1 MFIGVFSFEFLPH
14 AEEYPAVSSEADE
27 GWTADVSEVKLTHI
41 ITEMRNRQEITMAAN
56 SEKFENLLNLA
67 LDATGRERA
76 KSLQLG
82 VGYEPEEERWE
93 LIVKYSGNIMRLAQ
107 ENPEIEVVE
116 LMNEYAILYVPE
128 SAMDQ
133 VAAAPEVEYVEKPKR
148 MYFAVQEGK
157 QAACITPVQGA
168 RYNLTGKDV
177 IVAVLDSGIDY
188 SHPDFRNED
197 GSTRILALYDET
209 LDREFTAEEINQAL
223 EISDERERFRL
234 VPSRDTSGHGTH
246 VAGIA
251 AGNGRASGGV
261 NRGVAYES
269 PLLIVKLGTQEP
281 NGFPR
286 TTQLMRGLD
295 YVVNK
300 SLEYQM
306 PMAVNISFGN
316 TYGSHSGTAL
326 LESYINDISNYWK
339 TSISIGTG
347 NEGAARGHTSGILQ
361 QGQVQEIELGVGE
374 YESTINL
381 QLWKSYADQY
391 DVVLVHPSGIRI
403 GPIRQVQGP
412 QRFVLGE
419 TELLIYYGE
428 PSPYNLYQ
436 EIYMDFLPRNDYIDG
451 GIWKILLV
459 PERIVRGNYD
469 LWLPGQNVLNQG
481 TGFLY
486 PIEETTLTIPSTAEK
501 VISVGA
507 YDSGYN
513 QLADFSGRGFTR
525 QTNQI
530 KPDLAA
536 PGVDIRSAAPGGGY
550 AVRSGTSMATPFVTG
565 SAALLMQW
573 GIVEGNDPY
582 LYGEK
587 VKAYLIRGAR
597 HLPILQEY
605 PNPQLGWGV
614 LCLRD
619 SLPG

>member
-1 MFIGVFSFEFLPH
+1 
-14 AEEYPAVSSEADE
+14 
-27 GWTADVSEVKLTHI
+27 
-41 ITEMRNRQEITMAAN
+41 MAAN

-67 LDATGRERA
+67 LDATQRERE

-82 VGYEPEEERWE
+82 VGYEPEEQRWE
-93 LIVKYSGNIMRLAQ
+93 IIVKYSGNIKGLA
-107 ENPEIEVVE
+107 ERNPQIEVIE
-116 LMNEYAILYVPE
+116 LINEYAILYVPE
-128 SAMDQ
+128 SAMGEI
-133 VAAAPEVEYVEKPKR
+133 AAAQEVEYVEKPKR
-148 MYFAVQEGK
+148 MYFAVREGK
-157 QAACITPVQGA
+157 QESCITPLQNA
-168 RYNLTGKDV
+168 RYNLTGQGV

-197 GSTRILALYDET
+197 GTTRIFALYDET
-209 LDREFTAEEINQAL
+209 LDREFTSEEINQAL
-223 EISDERERFRL
+223 QASNEQERFRI

-251 AGNGRASGGV
+251 AGNGRASQGV

-269 PLLIVKLGTQEP
+269 PLLVVKLGTQEP

-295 YVVNK
+295 YAVRK

-316 TYGSHSGTAL
+316 TYGSHSGSAL

-347 NEGAARGHTSGILQ
+347 NEGAARGHTSGILE
-361 QGQVQEIELGVGE
+361 QGKQREIELGVGE
-374 YESTINL
+374 YEAALNL
-381 QLWKSYADQY
+381 QLWKSYVDEY
-391 DVVLVHPSGIRI
+391 DVILIHPSGNRI
-403 GPIRQVQGP
+403 GPIRQIQGP
-412 QRFVLGE
+412 QRFVLGQ

-436 EIYMDFLPRNDYIDG
+436 EIYVDFLPTESYIDTG
-451 GIWKILLV
+451 VWKVELV
-459 PERIVRGNYD
+459 PERIVQGNYD
-469 LWLPGQNVLNQG
+469 LWLPGQSVLNQG

-486 PIEETTLTIPSTAEK
+486 PVEETTLTIPSTAEK
-501 VISVGA
+501 VISVAA
-507 YDSGYN
+507 YDARY
-513 QLADFSGRGFTR
+513 QKLAEFSGRGFTR

-530 KPDLAA
+530 KPDIAA
-536 PGVDIRSAAPGGGY
+536 PGVDILSAAPGGGY

-587 VKAYLIRGAR
+587 VKAYLIRGAK

-605 PNPQLGWGV
+605 PNVSLGWGL

-619 SLPG
+619 SVPG